1 MFLGHRVIQR
11 FYLVQIEHVFPIVRC
26 NYRFSSSSS
35 ITTAIA
41 QKITAKTQNR
51 NEQGMRKERP
61 DAGTI

>member
-1 MFLGHRVIQR
+1 MKRS
-11 FYLVQIEHVFPIVRC
+11 

-41 QKITAKTQNR
+41 QKITAMTQKR
-51 NEQGMRKERP
+51 KAQEMRKELP